1 VLVAGGG
8 IGGLA
13 TAIALR
19 QAGIEVTVFERARDL
34 RDLEVG
40 LGIHMW
46 QNAVRALRKLGVDGV
61 ESLGETM
68 ERMEWHNARGRFIA
82 AWNVGDLGRKL
93 GAPAVGLVRSR
104 LQAAL
109 AARVEDGV
117 VHAQSELVEFEDHG
131 SGVVARFANGRE
143 ERGDVLVGAD
153 GVRSLVRARLHGR
166 RDPKYA
172 GYMIWN
178 ATVELPE
185 GLVPP
190 HVFRETWGSGAR
202 FGFFPVGG
210 RTYWFCIA
218 KAPPGGSDPPGGR
231 KAALLDRLSGWA
243 EPTAA
248 VIEPTPEEAINRADV
263 VGRDP
268 LEGWGR
274 GRVTLLGD
282 AAHPMTPNLGQG
294 AAQAMED
301 ALALASCLREH
312 SDPAAALRAYE
323 EPRAR
328 RTADIMKR
336 AWTIG
341 ATGRWESTA
350 ACVARDWLMRL
361 TVPTIAWTLQKRDMA
376 HEL

>member
-1 VLVAGGG
+1 
-8 IGGLA
+8 
-13 TAIALR
+13 
-19 QAGIEVTVFERARDL
+19 
-34 RDLEVG
+34 
-40 LGIHMW
+40 
-46 QNAVRALRKLGVDGV
+46 
-61 ESLGETM
+61 
-68 ERMEWHNARGRFIA
+68 
-82 AWNVGDLGRKL
+82 
-93 GAPAVGLVRSR
+93 
-104 LQAAL
+104 
-109 AARVEDGV
+109 
-117 VHAQSELVEFEDHG
+117 
-131 SGVVARFANGRE
+131 
-143 ERGDVLVGAD
+143 
-153 GVRSLVRARLHGR
+153 
-166 RDPKYA
+166 
-172 GYMIWN
+172 
-178 ATVELPE
+178 
-185 GLVPP
+185 
-190 HVFRETWGSGAR
+190 
-202 FGFFPVGG
+202 
-210 RTYWFCIA
+210 
-218 KAPPGGSDPPGGR
+218 
-231 KAALLDRLSGWA
+231 LLDRLSGWA